1 MTESLS
7 VMCYETKSHHRRRH
21 CRHHHHRDTITII
34 VMVVVII
41 FSVII
46 IGNETIITHTVRSV
60 KVLYRVQIYS
70 QSPQRRNLFY
80 GCKINAL

>member
-1 MTESLS
+1 MTESMS
-7 VMCYETKSHHRRRH
+7 VMCYETKSHHRHR
-21 CRHHHHRDTITII
+21 RHHHHHDTITVI

-46 IGNETIITHTVRSV
+46 IGNETIITQTVRSV

-70 QSPQRRNLFY
+70 QSPQRRNFMDVKLMHF
-80 GCKINAL
+80 K

>member
-1 MTESLS
+1 MTESMS
-7 VMCYETKSHHRRRH
+7 MMCYETKSHHHRHH
-21 CRHHHHRDTITII
+21 CRHHHHHDTITVI

-46 IGNETIITHTVRSV
+46 IRNETIITHVVRSV

-70 QSPQRRNLFY
+70 QNPQRRNFMDVKLMHF
-80 GCKINAL
+80 K